1 MSGRIGRRTSTSGTS
16 DLQAYRDTATITIM
30 VMMGRDQH
38 ELDDEHPALLRVVR
52 HSCAGKLA
60 WRQSQ
65 CVQQSIT
72 DASQVLIFVG
82 GPDKGGR
89 ETLCAPKVT
98 V

>member
-1 MSGRIGRRTSTSGTS
+1 
-16 DLQAYRDTATITIM
+16 M

-82 GPDKGGR
+82 GPDKGNLENINGFLR
-89 ETLCAPKVT
+89 FRLCHDVDHSVRVAAMCPHSN
-98 V
+98 